1 MTNAS
6 DPMFPTIQPTNSN
19 SFETVLGLTIREHFA
34 AMAMQGIYA
43 GSSIALSIGSHDN
56 ETIALTAVNAADAL
70 IKALNQTL

>member
-6 DPMFPTIQPTNSN
+6 DPMFPTIQQTNPN
-19 SFETVLGLTIREHFA
+19 SFDTVLGLTIREHFA

-43 GSSIALSIGSHDN
+43 GSSNALSIRFNDRV
-56 ETIALTAVNAADAL
+56 TIALDAVTAADAL